1 MILNV
6 MARMFAYCTLEP
18 PLNGS
23 LPDLNDYD
31 GQGITVRPSPFN
43 KVRFIRRSDC
53 LLP

>member
-1 MILNV
+1 MIFNV
-6 MARMFAYCTLEP
+6 MAHMFAYCTLEP

-31 GQGITVRPSPFN
+31 GHGITVQPPPF